1 MDSSRAGT
9 PAFVLWAQIIAMMVL
24 GMVFALALGYFFS
37 DELLTRFVS
46 IGLIFGLSSVASVR
60 KRHLASLMVF
70 VGGLLWFLQM
80 VVWDDMTWLSFVGW
94 ALVVAGLIVWALF
107 SHHGGSGASSDAENG
122 DDGERITGTSVEETA
137 EDEIRFNGTAAS
149 AKRIVTSQAFRGGEV
164 SVSLGALEIDLTTAR
179 LAEDGATLAL
189 SSQMGNVTLRVPG
202 DWVVEIN
209 GDFKLG
215 AVKDERS
222 TQPTEGPMLRLN
234 VNATMGAVHVT
245 D

>member
-1 MDSSRAGT
+1 
-9 PAFVLWAQIIAMMVL
+9 
-24 GMVFALALGYFFS
+24 
-37 DELLTRFVS
+37 
-46 IGLIFGLSSVASVR
+46 
-60 KRHLASLMVF
+60 MVF

-164 SVSLGALEIDLTTAR
+164 SESLGALEIDLTTAR

-209 GDFKLG
+209 GDSSWAPSKMNDLPSRQRTDVAAERQRDDGRRPRHRLG
-215 AVKDERS
+215 QVLA
-222 TQPTEGPMLRLN
+222 
-234 VNATMGAVHVT
+234 
-245 D
+245 